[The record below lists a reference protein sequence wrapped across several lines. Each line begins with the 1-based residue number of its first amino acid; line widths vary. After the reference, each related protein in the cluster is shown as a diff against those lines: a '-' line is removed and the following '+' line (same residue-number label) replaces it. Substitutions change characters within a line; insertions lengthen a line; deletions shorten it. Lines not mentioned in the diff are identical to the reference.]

1 MVCDYISIKKK
12 RALNILHAGKQTC
25 TPRIME
31 TCQKDTETSLKE
43 FPQAKSENQ
52 NK

>member
-1 MVCDYISIKKK
+1 MVCDYISIKKKK

-25 TPRIME
+25 TPRME